1 MRSAICIHCA
11 RADRP
16 PSPAV
21 RREGQQAGEAR
32 HQGVRAAVLHLLRP
46 EVLRARAAVV
56 RVAVRARR
64 RQVLRHRLPLPVQ
77 PDEAVHL
84 LRPAARRPAVVP
96 LLHVLPRAEDGD
108 RRHEGELQRVL
119 RVRLHREQLRPAVR
133 RLPALLLPLHV
144 PPLPRGLPE
153 QVLLR
158 GGADDDGRRPRPVPE
173 GAHHPGDGPHLR
185 SRARRG
191 ERRATAGER
200 VYGGKRGYASAARTA
215 AWCMKGKRV
224 FKGSNIKA
232 RL

>member
-11 RADRP
+11 RTPARTDRP
-16 PSPAV
+16 RPLSPAV

-56 RVAVRARR
+56 RVAVRSRR

-185 SRARRG
+185 RRARRG
-191 ERRATAGER
+191 ERRG
-200 VYGGKRGYASAARTA
+200 VYGGKRRYASAARTA
-215 AWCMKGKRV
+215 AWRVKGKGLRTCSRGV
-224 FKGSNIKA
+224 K
-232 RL
+232 